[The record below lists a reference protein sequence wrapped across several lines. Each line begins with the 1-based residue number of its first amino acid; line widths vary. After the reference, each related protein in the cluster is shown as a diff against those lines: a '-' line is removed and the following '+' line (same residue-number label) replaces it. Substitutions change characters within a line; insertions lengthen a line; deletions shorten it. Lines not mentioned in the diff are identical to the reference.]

1 MPLGWLRR
9 KWRRRRNKP
18 AGDASTTATSPR
30 DSVDLGGTSAYPSAC
45 ASPSS
50 TPTPTRWGA
59 GAAGPGPQ
67 HQQQGL
73 PLPRPVS
80 KSAPMPLASP
90 AAAPSPSPPACASAA
105 DSVSGG
111 SSSDEADY
119 VADHRNYRYTDPVVH
134 TSGRTLLPDGH
145 NGMVEEK
152 RFVSSGVPPEHQK
165 FFEVPI
171 ANVNEVHHMQS
182 FEPSTSESSYSRG
195 RMLPEDTFGVRPR
208 SHSPGPRGHAYAAS
222 CARDFGF
229 TPRSPVKKMDDPR
242 SPFQPLP
249 LPPVPVANSY
259 VPSSSITSS
268 QFQSQW
274 KRGKLLGSGTFGQ
287 VYLGFN
293 SENGQFCAIKEV
305 QVILDDSNSKERLR
319 QLNQEIDMLKQLS
332 HQNIVQYYG
341 SELADE
347 ALSIYLEYVSGG
359 SIHKLLR
366 EYGPF
371 KEPVIR
377 NYTRQI
383 LSGLAYLHGRN
394 TVHRDI
400 KGANI
405 LVGPNGEVKLADFGM
420 AKHVTSFA
428 EIRSFRGSPY
438 WMAPEVVMNNK
449 GYSLAVD
456 IWSLGCTIIEMAT
469 AKHPWY
475 QYEYAAAIFKIANS
489 KDIPEIPDCFSKE
502 GKDFLSLCLKRDPVQ
517 RPSAALLLGH
527 PFVHDH
533 QAVRVP
539 TCNGTQ
545 LRNGISSPAGASHRK
560 RILDK
565 EKHSSSAWY
574 RRTKRKRICWIFHS
588 LSFSSQHLQQPNCSE
603 NKHVST
609 GVAMLKPTAAV
620 QAIKLELPPFAI
632 ASGTLPWIISSSL
645 PKQSLAEPV
654 EAKRRSSRSLAGV
667 EPAETSKPIW
677 LSKEILGGGLDQ
689 LQDL

>member
-9 KWRRRRNKP
+9 KWRRRRDKP
-18 AGDASTTATSPR
+18 AGDAAAASTAATSPR

-50 TPTPTRWGA
+50 TTPTPLARWGA
-59 GAAGPGPQ
+59 GASAVPPRCPGPQ
-67 HQQQGL
+67 DQHHGL

-90 AAAPSPSPPACASAA
+90 AAAAVPSPPACASAA

-111 SSSDEADY
+111 SSSDDE
-119 VADHRNYRYTDPVVH
+119 ADHRNYRYTDPVVH
-134 TSGRTLLPDGH
+134 TSGRTVLPDGH

-152 RFVSSGVPPEHQK
+152 RFSSCGILQEHQK

-171 ANVNEVHHMQS
+171 ANVKEVHHMQS

-195 RMLPEDTFGVRPR
+195 RMLPEDTFAVRPR
-208 SHSPGPRGHAYAAS
+208 SHSPGPRGHAYSA
-222 CARDFGF
+222 CCERDFGF
-229 TPRSPVKKMDDPR
+229 TPRSPVKRMDDPR
-242 SPFQPLP
+242 SPSQPLP
-249 LPPVPVANSY
+249 LPPVPVASSSI
-259 VPSSSITSS
+259 PSSSITSS

-305 QVILDDSNSKERLR
+305 QVFLDDSHSKERLR

-359 SIHKLLR
+359 SIHKLLK

-428 EIRSFRGSPY
+428 EILSLRGSPY
-438 WMAPEVVMNNK
+438 WMAPEV
-449 GYSLAVD
+449 
-456 IWSLGCTIIEMAT
+456 
-469 AKHPWY
+469 
-475 QYEYAAAIFKIANS
+475 AAIFKIANS

-517 RPSAALLLGH
+517 RPSAASLLGH

-533 QAVRVP
+533 QAVRAP

-560 RILDK
+560 PNR
-565 EKHSSSAWY
+565 ESSSKRNIAPLHGIAGLSAREFAGFCTAY
-574 RRTKRKRICWIFHS
+574 PSPHNTSSSPTAVRTNMS
-588 LSFSSQHLQQPNCSE
+588 LPVSPCSSPLRQFKQSNWSCLPSPTHPVLSPGLSAAAYPNNHLQNQSRR
-603 NKHVST
+603 S
-609 GVAMLKPTAAV
+609 AAV
-620 QAIKLELPPFAI
+620 PDPWLELSQPRPP
-632 ASGTLPWIISSSL
+632 SPYGS
-645 PKQSLAEPV
+645 PK
-654 EAKRRSSRSLAGV
+654 RF
-667 EPAETSKPIW
+667 
-677 LSKEILGGGLDQ
+677 
-689 LQDL
+689 

>member
-9 KWRRRRNKP
+9 KWRRRRDKP
-18 AGDASTTATSPR
+18 AGDASTAATSPR

-50 TPTPTRWGA
+50 TTPTRWGA
-59 GAAGPGPQ
+59 VPPRCPGPQ
-67 HQQQGL
+67 DQHHGL

-90 AAAPSPSPPACASAA
+90 AAAAGPSPSPPACASAA
-105 DSVSGG
+105 ESVSGG
-111 SSSDEADY
+111 SSSDDE
-119 VADHRNYRYTDPVVH
+119 ADHRNYRYTDPVVH
-134 TSGRTLLPDGH
+134 TSGRTVLPDGH

-152 RFVSSGVPPEHQK
+152 RFVSCGILQEHQK

-171 ANVNEVHHMQS
+171 ANVNEVHHMQI

-195 RMLPEDTFGVRPR
+195 RMLPEDTFAVRPR
-208 SHSPGPRGHAYAAS
+208 SHSPGPRGHAYSAC

-229 TPRSPVKKMDDPR
+229 TPRSPVKRMDDPR
-242 SPFQPLP
+242 SPSQPLP
-249 LPPVPVANSY
+249 LPPVPVASSSI
-259 VPSSSITSS
+259 PSSSITSS

-305 QVILDDSNSKERLR
+305 QVFLDDSHSKERLR

-449 GYSLAVD
+449 GYNLAVD

-475 QYEYAAAIFKIANS
+475 PYEDVAAIFKIANS

-527 PFVHDH
+527 PFVQDH
-533 QAVRVP
+533 QAVRAP

-560 RILDK
+560 RILVK
-565 EKHSSSAWY
+565 EKHCSSAWY
-574 RRTKRKRICWIFHS
+574 RRTKRKGIRWIFHS
-588 LSFSSQHLQQPNCSE
+588 LSFSSQYLQQPNCSE
-603 NKHVST
+603 SQHVST
-609 GVAMLKPTAAV
+609 GVAMLKPAAAV
-620 QAIKLELPPFAI
+620 QAIKLELPPFTN
-632 ASGTLPWIISSSL
+632 ASGALPWIISSSL

-667 EPAETSKPIW
+667 KPAETSKPIW
-677 LSKEILGGGLDQ
+677 LSKEILGL
-689 LQDL
+689 

>member
-9 KWRRRRNKP
+9 KWRRRRDKP
-18 AGDASTTATSPR
+18 AGDASTAATSPR

-50 TPTPTRWGA
+50 TTPTRWGA
-59 GAAGPGPQ
+59 VPPRCPGPQ
-67 HQQQGL
+67 DQHHGL

-90 AAAPSPSPPACASAA
+90 AAAAGPSPSPSPPACASAA
-105 DSVSGG
+105 ESVSGG
-111 SSSDEADY
+111 SSSDDE
-119 VADHRNYRYTDPVVH
+119 ADHRNYRYTDPVVH
-134 TSGRTLLPDGH
+134 TSGRTVLPDGH

-152 RFVSSGVPPEHQK
+152 RFVSCGILQEHQK

-171 ANVNEVHHMQS
+171 ANVNEVHHMQI

-195 RMLPEDTFGVRPR
+195 RMLPEDTFAVRPR
-208 SHSPGPRGHAYAAS
+208 SHSPGPRGHAYSAC

-229 TPRSPVKKMDDPR
+229 TPRSPVKRMDDPR
-242 SPFQPLP
+242 SPSQPLP
-249 LPPVPVANSY
+249 LPPVPVASSSI
-259 VPSSSITSS
+259 PSSSITSS

-305 QVILDDSNSKERLR
+305 QVFLDDSHSKERLR

-449 GYSLAVD
+449 GYNLAVD

-475 QYEYAAAIFKIANS
+475 PYEDVAAIFKIANS

-527 PFVHDH
+527 PFVQDH
-533 QAVRVP
+533 QAVRAP

-560 RILDK
+560 PNR
-565 EKHSSSAWY
+565 ESSS
-574 RRTKRKRICWIFHS
+574 KRNIAPLHGIAGLSAREFAGFSTAYPSPHNTSSSPTAVRANMS
-588 LSFSSQHLQQPNCSE
+588 LPVSPCSSPLRQFKQSNWSCLPSPTHPALSPGLSAAAYPNNHLQNQSRR
-603 NKHVST
+603 S
-609 GVAMLKPTAAV
+609 AAV
-620 QAIKLELPPFAI
+620 PDPWLELSQPRPP
-632 ASGTLPWIISSSL
+632 SPYGS
-645 PKQSLAEPV
+645 PK
-654 EAKRRSSRSLAGV
+654 RF
-667 EPAETSKPIW
+667 
-677 LSKEILGGGLDQ
+677 
-689 LQDL
+689 